1 MRDHTCST
9 YTQISHIIIMMMK
22 RKSLHV
28 QAGGL
33 SILWFLHMTKVTV
46 CMYTREFITIC
57 LCMDG
62 LKVEDI
68 RGILFQ
74 QELMIM
80 VMMMMQSFFFFFIPS
95 SGQSVSQCLLT
106 KHRYRLQLNILI
118 ISLN

>member
-1 MRDHTCST
+1 
-9 YTQISHIIIMMMK
+9 MMMK

-46 CMYTREFITIC
+46 CMCTREFITIC
-57 LCMDG
+57 LCIDG

-80 VMMMMQSFFFFFIPS
+80 VMMQSFFFS
-95 SGQSVSQCLLT
+95 SSHPPVSQSVNAC
-106 KHRYRLQLNILI
+106 
-118 ISLN
+118 